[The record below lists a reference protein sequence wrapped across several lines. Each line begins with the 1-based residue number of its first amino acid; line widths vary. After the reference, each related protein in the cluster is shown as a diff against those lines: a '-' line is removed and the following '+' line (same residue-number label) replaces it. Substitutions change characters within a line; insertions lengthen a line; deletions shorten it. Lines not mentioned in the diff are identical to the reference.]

1 MKFPPKHRV
10 GRVLFNTT
18 FIIFLSGVVA
28 MMIFAVK
35 PGGGGAWTE
44 TLAALIAIPIFT
56 RVCSDMADYAIS
68 LMLE

>member
-28 MMIFAVK
+28 MMILAVK
-35 PGGGGAWTE
+35 MGGGGTRTE
-44 TLAALIAIPIFT
+44 TLAALIAIPIFA
-56 RVCSDMADYAIS
+56 RVCSDMAD
-68 LMLE
+68 MPFH